1 MFYEQTVLETIVL
14 FESDRLLD
22 EVPAGPQFA
31 VMCVVVRA
39 FESLGI
45 SAYLTAVLTLI
56 ASEFSDCLSFAFV
69 SISIFSYFN
78 LVRITFCNFYRIY
91 GSI

>member
-31 VMCVVVRA
+31 VMCVVVRV

-45 SAYLTAVLTLI
+45 AAYLTAVLTLI
-56 ASEFSDCLSFAFV
+56 ANEFSDCLSIAFV
-69 SISIFSYFN
+69 SIFIFSYIYLIFIN
-78 LVRITFCNFYRIY
+78 FALVFTLF
-91 GSI
+91 